1 MAPTAGPTT
10 ALTAVCLGALGGWQL
25 WSNNQDL
32 PSAPLDAVA
41 EASAALGKTLLESL
55 PGSALNTSAIEPAV
69 VSPEAKDVVVDAA
82 SIPFFLAVSAWPWD
96 KQTTIVIAV
105 LVDAALFVAV
115 CLCLRWRRGV
125 AQQSVPQD
133 SKAEKEPTMQGAS
146 RGLESPPVVA
156 QHGSDT
162 MLDGASQGDE
172 NVDAPELPAA
182 VGPCMRG
189 YLAEVD
195 KATGEDAVKR
205 VPSPVRKGQPAVEG
219 ASKEE
224 GDAAEVAQ

>member
-10 ALTAVCLGALGGWQL
+10 AFAAVCLGALGGWQL

-69 VSPEAKDVVVDAA
+69 VSTEAKDGVVGA
-82 SIPFFLAVSAWPWD
+82 SLPFFLAVSAGWPWD
-96 KQTTIVIAV
+96 TQTTMIIAV
-105 LVDAALFVAV
+105 LVDAALFVA
-115 CLCLRWRRGV
+115 LGLWLRWRRGV
-125 AQQSVPQD
+125 AQLSVPQD

-162 MLDGASQGDE
+162 VLDGASQGLSMPRLMPSHGGDE

-182 VGPCMRG
+182 
-189 YLAEVD
+189 VD

-205 VPSPVRKGQPAVEG
+205 VPSPVRKGQPAVEE
-219 ASKEE
+219 ASKE
-224 GDAAEVAQ
+224 